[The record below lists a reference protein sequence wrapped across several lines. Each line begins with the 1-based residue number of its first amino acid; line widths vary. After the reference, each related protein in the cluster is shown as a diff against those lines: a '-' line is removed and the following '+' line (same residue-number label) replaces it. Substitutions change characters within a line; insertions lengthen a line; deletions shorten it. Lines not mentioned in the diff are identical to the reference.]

1 MRRGRLDKPRGTVE
15 FLRTMEIIGRFLP
28 PPPARILDVGG
39 GPGRYALDLQ
49 AAGYVVE
56 LVDVLQAHVAQ
67 ARSAGVKLATVGD
80 ARELKFVDA
89 AMDSVLLLGPLY
101 HLTERRD
108 RVRAWSEAARVV
120 LPNGVVIGA
129 AISRFASLIDGL
141 NLGLLA
147 EPGFAAIVDEDLPTG
162 QHRNP
167 EHREKWF
174 TTAYFHHPDELSPEM
189 AEGGLE
195 PELVAAVEGPAQ
207 TVGPAL
213 EEWLADPRLR
223 ETLLAFSGQGRNG
236 TSDNRFHGSPVGGRA
251 KTFLR
256 RTSIAIYSDSYP
268 ANGGR
273 WHQHQCQGI
282 IDTCLSATRS
292 GIGTSPSSRRRIGS

>member
-1 MRRGRLDKPRGTVE
+1 
-15 FLRTMEIIGRFLP
+15 MEIIRRFLP

-56 LVDVLQAHVAQ
+56 LVDVLEAHVAQ
-67 ARSAGVKLATVGD
+67 AKSAGVKLATVGD
-80 ARELKFVDA
+80 ARELELADA
-89 AMDSVLLLGPLY
+89 AMDAVLLLGPLY
-101 HLTERRD
+101 HLTERSD
-108 RVRAWSEAARVV
+108 RVQAWTEAARVV
-120 LPNGVVIGA
+120 RAKGVVIGA

-147 EPGFAAIVDEDLPTG
+147 EPGFAAIVDDDLRTG

-167 EHREKWF
+167 ERREKWF

-189 AEGGLE
+189 TEAGLE

-223 ETLLAFSGQGRNG
+223 STLLAFL
-236 TSDNRFHGSPVGGRA
+236 A
-251 KTFLR
+251 KVE
-256 RTSIAIYSDSYP
+256 AEP
-268 ANGGR
+268 A
-273 WHQHQCQGI
+273 
-282 IDTCLSATRS
+282 T
-292 GIGTSPSSRRRIGS
+292 IGSTGHLLAVGRKPSPGEHL